1 MLTDGVVK
9 NWKNNK
15 TSPAAELSKVLTGA
29 SSADSAAL
37 QEALD
42 KSLKKRSKRA
52 RNQMTDDDLT
62 VVIVKL
68 NQKEND

>member
-1 MLTDGVVK
+1 MSGPEDLPTMTVK
-9 NWKNNK
+9 GR
-15 TSPAAELSKVLTGA
+15 TPASRGD
-29 SSADSAAL
+29 DSDAL

-42 KSLKKRSKRA
+42 TNIKERSKRA
-52 RNQMTDDDLT
+52 KKQMTDDDLT